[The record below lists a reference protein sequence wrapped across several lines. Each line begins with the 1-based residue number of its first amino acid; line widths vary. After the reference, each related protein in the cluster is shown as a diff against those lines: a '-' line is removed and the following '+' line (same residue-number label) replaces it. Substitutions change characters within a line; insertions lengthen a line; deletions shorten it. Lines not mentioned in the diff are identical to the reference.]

1 MELLNEASATD
12 TEEDAKYSAFNTEP
26 FERIRMCV
34 GSPETNCVVHHFMK
48 KYDSAKALFS
58 AGYIRDEYLDK
69 GGILSAFG
77 PAEGKYKDCPMQ
89 RPGFNIECKD
99 GNKARWGF
107 CNNCQSQPCQNEDS
121 DDADAAI
128 GIGLAGQRTS
138 TEVGAG
144 WTAYFASGS
153 CSPTSTT
160 FKPVWLW
167 VSSLANWKLV
177 LKVGKTAKLGFS
189 SPLWTNT
196 ELLNEASSPDT
207 EEDAKYSDFNTE
219 PFERIR
225 MCVGKPETN
234 CVEHIFSKKYD
245 SAKALFSAGYIRD
258 AKVDKEGILSAFGPD
273 KGSYKDCPMQRPGFN
288 IECKDGNKARW
299 GFCNNC
305 RSQPCQNA
313 DTDDADAAIG
323 IGIAGQAT
331 DTELGAGWTKY
342 FTSTSRSCNG
352 GKTFKPVWLWVDSL
366 AA

>member
-1 MELLNEASATD
+1 MIPNLRSLKSQPNNAPASLSYTKLSRETVDCQEDWKLVLKVGKTAKLGFSSPLWTNMELLNEASATD

-89 RPGFNIECKD
+89 RPGNSMCNSSRCVVARSSCAVVVDASVRPGFNIECKD

-144 WTAYFASGS
+144 WTAR
-153 CSPTSTT
+153 
-160 FKPVWLW
+160 
-167 VSSLANWKLV
+167 
-177 LKVGKTAKLGFS
+177 
-189 SPLWTNT
+189 
-196 ELLNEASSPDT
+196 
-207 EEDAKYSDFNTE
+207 
-219 PFERIR
+219 RIR
-225 MCVGKPETN
+225 NGVRSDVLSMC
-234 CVEHIFSKKYD
+234 
-245 SAKALFSAGYIRD
+245 
-258 AKVDKEGILSAFGPD
+258 
-273 KGSYKDCPMQRPGFN
+273 
-288 IECKDGNKARW
+288 
-299 GFCNNC
+299 
-305 RSQPCQNA
+305 
-313 DTDDADAAIG
+313 
-323 IGIAGQAT
+323 
-331 DTELGAGWTKY
+331 
-342 FTSTSRSCNG
+342 
-352 GKTFKPVWLWVDSL
+352 
-366 AA
+366 